1 MRKKLTENEPLKSL
15 IKNIPKGHSWRNA
28 YKHLFYI
35 VFVQQFEHD
44 LSFKKAASE
53 FNWHR

>member
-28 YKHLFYI
+28 YKYLFYI